1 MTTIKK
7 TSRPTKIISAENR
20 FHAYSNHTGVAS
32 TNFDLKLLFGEIQS
46 ASESELI
53 VIEHGDVTMSPQ
65 HAKALLNNLALAI
78 NKYESMFGEIK
89 VPGNILPK

>member
-1 MTTIKK
+1 MTTIKS

-20 FHAYSNHTGVAS
+20 FHAYSNHSGVAS

-46 ASESELI
+46 GTESELT

-65 HAKALLNNLALAI
+65 HAKAFLNNLAQAI
-78 NKYESMFGEIK
+78 DKYESMFGEIK
-89 VPGNILPK
+89 VPSIVLPK